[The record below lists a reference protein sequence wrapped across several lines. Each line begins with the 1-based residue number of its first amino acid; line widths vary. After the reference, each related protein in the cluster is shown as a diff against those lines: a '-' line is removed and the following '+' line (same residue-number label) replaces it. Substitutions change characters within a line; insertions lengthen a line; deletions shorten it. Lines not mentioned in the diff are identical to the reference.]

1 MDQFAAGITY
11 PYAAGQIV
19 KGIVAGT
26 FVILGSRMID
36 GEEGYQLKAVNPAD
50 HTQMAPGELWL
61 PADSVKAI

>member
-1 MDQFAAGITY
+1 MNQFAAGITY

-19 KGIVAGT
+19 KGVVAGT
-26 FVILGSRMID
+26 FVVLGSRMID

-61 PADSVKAI
+61 PADRVKAL